1 MLNSLREWGER
12 RSTRVFALW
21 RKRGFKVKRE
31 KKTFLEELQQAKAGR
46 YAVGAFNIFNYLSAS
61 AVVQA
66 ASELDVPGILQTSV
80 VTVKVFGPAKLGAML
95 RLIAEEASVNV
106 LIHLDHCQ
114 DIELAKACVDAGW
127 DSVMYD
133 GSRLSLEENIA
144 GCREVVKYAHS
155 RGVDVEGEFGRIV
168 GVEDAV
174 KVSAEDASLAGLEDS
189 IYFVRESG
197 IDAYAPAIGTAHGV
211 YIGTPTI
218 NFNLVAELKTAVEA
232 PVVIHGGTGLSEE
245 TFRRLIRNG
254 GAKVNVS
261 TAIKHAYLDT
271 CKAYFT
277 EFPDKLDPVG
287 FDRYLTRAIRATA
300 REHMEIFTKDRI

>member
-1 MLNSLREWGER
+1 MN
-12 RSTRVFALW
+12 
-21 RKRGFKVKRE
+21 KK
-31 KKTFLEELQQAKAGR
+31 KKTFLEELQDAKAGR
-46 YAVGAFNIFNYLSAS
+46 YAVGAFNIFNYLSAD
-61 AVVQA
+61 AVVKA
-66 ASELDVPGILQTSV
+66 AAELDVPVILQTSV
-80 VTVKVFGPAKLGAML
+80 VTVKEFGPEKLGSML
-95 RLIAEEASVNV
+95 RLIADQAPVNV

-133 GSRLSLEENIA
+133 GSRLSLEDNIA

-155 RGVDVEGEFGRIV
+155 KGVDVEGEFGRIV

-189 IYFVRESG
+189 IRFVRESG

-218 NFNLVAELKTAVEA
+218 NFNLVAELKTAVDA
-232 PVVIHGGTGLSEE
+232 PVVIHGGTGLSED

-277 EFPDKLDPVG
+277 EYPDKLDPVG
-287 FDRYLTRAIRATA
+287 FDRCLGRAIMDTA
-300 REHMEIFTKDRI
+300 RAHMEIFTNTAEQ